1 MYHPLWREENVD
13 PEAFHT
19 TLMTV
24 LPKKGDLSDP
34 NKWRGMSLLSVA
46 SKLVSSVIATRL
58 GNHFID
64 VGLDEQ
70 CGGVFG
76 KGCIDGTYNV
86 KQALHTLS
94 QHGADSYV
102 IFADLVKAYD
112 TVDREL
118 LWKIMARYGCPEE
131 LIFVLRKLYTE
142 ITVQLKGF
150 GEGFSIPSTVGVKQG
165 DNLAPVLFIFFINA
179 VAESIEPEWEEAD
192 IEVPWLSSYFS
203 QEAKQE
209 KRHGHSALIG
219 AKQDVFSF
227 FLSYYVD
234 DAAFILMNR
243 EDAVKAAA
251 LIVRHFRKFGLTIHV
266 GNRIEGSPSKTEAL
280 YVPSMC
286 RGIKRYEDIPAEEI
300 ADIELVGED
309 FPPGTYLSF
318 TPTFKYLGTIISWDL
333 RETKDVEARI
343 KSANKLFG
351 SAKATFW
358 SNARVPFELRMR
370 FYKAIVVNILL
381 WGCESWAI
389 QSKEVQALR
398 VFHFCCLR
406 TILKI
411 NVMHKVSRVK
421 ILEMCQVQDIIQTMD
436 LRRARWIEKLS
447 YMDFNR
453 CPPLLFRCWMY
464 GKACHRDSKPLKTI
478 GTCKKAS
485 PAKIRTW
492 DT

>member
-1 MYHPLWREENVD
+1 MYGYHEQFRGFRSGPLN
-13 PEAFHT
+13 H
-19 TLMTV
+19 L
-24 LPKKGDLSDP
+24 
-34 NKWRGMSLLSVA
+34 SLLSVA

-131 LIFVLRKLYTE
+131 LIFVLRKLYTN

-150 GEGFSIPSTVGVKQG
+150 GKGFTIPSTVGVKQG

-179 VAESIEPEWEEAD
+179 EPEWKEAD
-192 IEVPWLSSYFS
+192 IDVPWLSGYCSH
-203 QEAKQE
+203 EARQE
-209 KRHGHSALIG
+209 KCHGHSALIG

-243 EDAVKAAA
+243 EDAVKAAT

-266 GNRIEGSPSKTEAL
+266 GNRVEGSPSKTEAL

-300 ADIELVGED
+300 ADIELAGED
-309 FPPGTYLSF
+309 LCAKSKTLPRPW
-318 TPTFKYLGTIISWDL
+318 TFVGLAGSRSCRAWTSP
-333 RETKDVEARI
+333 DV
-343 KSANKLFG
+343 
-351 SAKATFW
+351 
-358 SNARVPFELRMR
+358 
-370 FYKAIVVNILL
+370 L
-381 WGCESWAI
+381 WRRL
-389 QSKEVQALR
+389 ALR
-398 VFHFCCLR
+398 VCWRWWAAGLMMCSSPPGACGVIVALVLSTSHCNCCLDDLVLVVFDVERR
-406 TILKI
+406 TPQFAAKMVTHVATRR
-411 NVMHKVSRVK
+411 ND
-421 ILEMCQVQDIIQTMD
+421 EA
-436 LRRARWIEKLS
+436 LRSCSERQ
-447 YMDFNR
+447 
-453 CPPLLFRCWMY
+453 
-464 GKACHRDSKPLKTI
+464 
-478 GTCKKAS
+478 
-485 PAKIRTW
+485 
-492 DT
+492 